1 MKLKTLLLRQRLVL
15 ALWGVIPLAF
25 ALATARAQDDA
36 PRLEGTVLLADGQSA
51 TNALVFIFSAAPRD
65 GTKGVLSPHY
75 FPDCGRYARTDAE
88 GRFVIQPVDKDLLFR
103 LLVTAPGH
111 RPDYI
116 KDADPMFGGGQ
127 VKLKR
132 LQLTGVPASQR
143 VIGKILEPSG
153 RAVAGARVEI
163 GATRVGGSTTYSSS
177 FNGKVDPMAVSN
189 ERGEFFLDCTNG
201 ISGLMA
207 TIDAARLAKRRMWL
221 DVGQAHLI
229 RLKTGVSVTGRLV
242 QSGKPVTGV
251 SVVGSTAERW
261 SEVFMRGFEAGTDSN
276 GRFTVP
282 HMPAET
288 KFAFYTRMKEMAGSG
303 MALSPKEVTTTADG
317 TTVDLGELEL
327 GRTHR
332 LRGRVLLADGQPV
345 PDRTRIYLNLER
357 GFDNQDTRLDPDGWF
372 EFDGIPEDEI
382 SLSVRLTGY
391 RVSAKNPNKDWLNEN
406 YLLGRLQK
414 DFDEFIIHLEKGTR
428 LDRNSAPPGA
438 ESQPRQKPLES
449 AKL

>member
-1 MKLKTLLLRQRLVL
+1 
-15 ALWGVIPLAF
+15 
-25 ALATARAQDDA
+25 
-36 PRLEGTVLLADGQSA
+36 
-51 TNALVFIFSAAPRD
+51 
-65 GTKGVLSPHY
+65 
-75 FPDCGRYARTDAE
+75 
-88 GRFVIQPVDKDLLFR
+88 
-103 LLVTAPGH
+103 
-111 RPDYI
+111 
-116 KDADPMFGGGQ
+116 
-127 VKLKR
+127 
-132 LQLTGVPASQR
+132 
-143 VIGKILEPSG
+143 
-153 RAVAGARVEI
+153 
-163 GATRVGGSTTYSSS
+163 
-177 FNGKVDPMAVSN
+177 
-189 ERGEFFLDCTNG
+189 
-201 ISGLMA
+201 
-207 TIDAARLAKRRMWL
+207 
-221 DVGQAHLI
+221 
-229 RLKTGVSVTGRLV
+229 
-242 QSGKPVTGV
+242 
-251 SVVGSTAERW
+251 
-261 SEVFMRGFEAGTDSN
+261 MRGFEAGTDSN